1 MDVRLSEE
9 LRLLQETVRKIGKN
23 EFAPRAAEIDEK
35 AEFPWDNKKILEEHG
50 LLGITCPAEYGGSEL
65 GMLAV
70 AIAVEEL
77 AAVCAS
83 TAHIISVQALV
94 SDAFILKGT
103 DAQKTK
109 WLKPLATGSSIGAM
123 AITEPNA
130 GSDVL
135 GISTTATKSTDGYIL
150 NGSKRFITQGTSADI
165 IIVVAYTDK
174 TKAHKGI
181 SLFVVPADTPGFI
194 RGKVER
200 KMGLRGSDTA
210 DLLFE
215 ECFVPEANMIGAP
228 GEGFK
233 ILMELLNHSRPC
245 IAAEGVG
252 IATGALKAAIDH
264 TRTREQ
270 FGKPLAQFQ
279 GLQWVM
285 ADMALKVE
293 LARTLLYR
301 VCSLIDSD
309 PQSDE
314 IPHLAAMAK
323 WFASDTAM
331 QVTTSAVQLFG
342 GYGYSKEYPVERMM
356 RDAKI
361 TQIYEG
367 TNEICRVIVS
377 RHLFK

>member
-1 MDVRLSEE
+1 MDVQFSEE
-9 LRLLQETVRKIGKN
+9 LRLLRETVRRIAKN
-23 EFAPRAAEIDEK
+23 EFASKAAEIDEK
-35 AEFPWDNKKILEEHG
+35 AEFPWDNKRILQEQG

-65 GMLAV
+65 GFVALAMT
-70 AIAVEEL
+70 VEEL

-83 TAHIISVQALV
+83 TAHIISTQSLV
-94 SDAFILKGT
+94 CDAFMLRGT
-103 DAQKTK
+103 DEQKTK
-109 WLKPLATGSSIGAM
+109 WLKPLATGDSIGAI

-135 GISTTATKSTDGYIL
+135 GISTTAIRKEDGYLL
-150 NGSKRFITQGTSADI
+150 NGYKRFITHGTTADI
-165 IIVVAYTDK
+165 VIVVAYTDK
-174 TKAHKGI
+174 NKAHKGI
-181 SLFVVPADTPGFI
+181 SLVVVPADTPGFT

-215 ECFVPEANMIGAP
+215 DCFVPQENIIGAE

-233 ILMELLNHSRPC
+233 ILMEMLNHSRMA
-245 IAAEGVG
+245 ISAEGVG
-252 IATGALKAAIDH
+252 IASGALRAAIDH
-264 TRTREQ
+264 TRGREQ
-270 FGKPLAQFQ
+270 FGKPIAQFQ

-301 VCSLIDSD
+301 VCSLIDND
-309 PQSDE
+309 PHSQE

-323 WFASDTAM
+323 WFTSDTAM
-331 QVTTSAVQLFG
+331 EVTTSAVQLFG

>member
-1 MDVRLSEE
+1 MDFQFSEE
-9 LRLLQETVRKIGKN
+9 LRLLRETARKIGKN

-35 AEFPWDNKKILEEHG
+35 AEFPWDNKSILQEHG

-65 GMLAV
+65 GMLAL
-70 AIAVEEL
+70 AMTVETL

-83 TAHIISVQALV
+83 TAHIISTQSLV
-94 SDAFILKGT
+94 CDAFILKGT
-103 DAQKTK
+103 EEQKAK
-109 WLKPLATGSSIGAM
+109 WLTPLATGSSIGAI

-130 GSDVL
+130 GSDVMS
-135 GISTTATKSTDGYIL
+135 ISTTATRKNDGYVI
-150 NGSKRFITQGTSADI
+150 NGYKRFITHGTSADI
-165 IIVVAYTDK
+165 VIVVAYTDK
-174 TKAHKGI
+174 SKAHKGI
-181 SLFVVPADTPGFI
+181 SLLVVPADTPGFT

-210 DLLFE
+210 DLVFE
-215 ECFVPEANMIGAP
+215 ECFVPEENLIGAE

-233 ILMELLNHSRPC
+233 LLMEMLNHSRLA

-252 IATGALKAAIDH
+252 IASGALEAAIDH
-264 TRTREQ
+264 IRTREQ

-279 GLQWVM
+279 GLQWVI

-293 LARTLLYR
+293 LARTMLYR
-301 VCSLIDSD
+301 VCSVTDND
-309 PQSDE
+309 PHSE
-314 IPHLAAMAK
+314 ELPRLAAMAK

-331 QVTTSAVQLFG
+331 QVTTSSVQLFG

-367 TNEICRVIVS
+367 TNEICRIIVS
-377 RHLFK
+377 RHVLK